1 VPELSSKR
9 WISVAEKGKLSKTA
23 RASTHFAKAEA
34 QTVIENDS
42 SRGKVF
48 VEVKKLLTEAGIGFQ
63 NLSSSHPIIVNKG
76 GFDQALTV
84 VKGALVDGETSRYIV
99 EKEEAGQVVLL
110 ENTPKEPARMVIK
123 ESPFAWYSAS

>member
-1 VPELSSKR
+1 M
-9 WISVAEKGKLSKTA
+9 AEKGKLSKTA

-34 QTVIENDS
+34 QTVAENDS

-48 VEVKKLLTEAGIGFQ
+48 VEVKKLLTEASIGFQ

-76 GFDQALTV
+76 CFDQALTV
-84 VKGALVDGETSRYIV
+84 VKGALVDGETARYTL
-99 EKEEAGQVVLL
+99 EKEEAGQAILV

-123 ESPFAWYSAS
+123 ESPFAWYAAS